1 MKYILGN
8 SLERPH
14 VLPANTIE
22 TIAFMGDS
30 ITQQGFTGLYSYDS
44 DGYMTWARQLNAAQW
59 DAEPNGAALSF
70 ATGGFTTLQIQS
82 THLPQV
88 LASNANRCVVQGGI
102 NDFAAGR
109 TSTQAAT
116 TLREMWASLASA
128 GITPIATTVLPDAAN
143 ASRQAWIADTNILIR
158 SYAATDG
165 VKLCDWSSVVETS
178 PGVGSVTD
186 FPDNIHPNQLG
197 CVKIGKVLASTIA
210 SLSLKKFRN
219 YLSSDVFVS
228 SNNQLTGSSGQP
240 TSWANPIIASGGTL
254 NSKTLVSSP
263 EGNWWQIDYTNGAA
277 TTSSTLSNATA
288 NIATVVGKTLE
299 GILELQVI
307 SGALTA
313 SRLRVVATGGT
324 QESFDGSN
332 AAPTTESI
340 ITPSD
345 GIVILRTPKTVMSGS
360 VTLAW
365 PQFQFGGTAVF
376 QIRRAGVREARP

>member
-1 MKYILGN
+1 MNYSLGN
-8 SLERPH
+8 MLGGGSAINRVRES
-14 VLPANTIE
+14 
-22 TIAFMGDS
+22 IAFMGDS
-30 ITQQGFTGLYSYDS
+30 ITQQGFTGLYSYDA

-59 DAEPNGAALSF
+59 SAEPNGAALSF
-70 ATGGFTTLQIQS
+70 ATGGFTTLQIQT

-88 LASNANRCVVQGGI
+88 LASNATRCVVQGGI
-102 NDFAAGR
+102 NDFSAGR
-109 TSTQAAT
+109 TSAQAAT
-116 TLREMWASLASA
+116 TLRQMWASLVAA

-143 ASRQAWIADTNILIR
+143 VLRQAWIADTNVLIR

-165 VKLCDWSSVVETS
+165 VKLCDWSSVVEIS

-186 FPDNIHPNQLG
+186 FPDNIHPNQIG
-197 CVKIGKVLASTIA
+197 CVKIGKVLAATITTLNIR
-210 SLSLKKFRN
+210 SLSH
-219 YLSSDVFVS
+219 YSTSDVFVS

-263 EGNWWQIDYTNGAA
+263 EGNWWRIDYTNGIA
-277 TTSSTLSNATA
+277 TGASTLSNATS
-288 NIATVVGKTLE
+288 NIGTVIGKTLE

-313 SRLRVVATGGT
+313 SRLRVVTTGGT
-324 QESFDGSN
+324 QESFDGN
-332 AAPTTESI
+332 GAVPTTESI
-340 ITPSD
+340 ITSAD
-345 GIVILRTPKTVMSGS
+345 GIVVLRTPKTLISGTVS
-360 VTLAW
+360 LAW